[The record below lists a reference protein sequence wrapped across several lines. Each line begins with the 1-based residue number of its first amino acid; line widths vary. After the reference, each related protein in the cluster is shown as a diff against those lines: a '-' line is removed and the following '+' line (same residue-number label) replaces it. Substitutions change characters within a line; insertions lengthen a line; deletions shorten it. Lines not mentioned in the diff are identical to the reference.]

1 LVDTTGIPVHDVE
14 ADEGSPSGEEAEFN
28 RFDAVFEVRE
38 PSTLEKIS
46 VRSIRNTHS
55 LAKIIIVAA
64 FVESSVCPDEYGT
77 KVRDVV
83 NTIVRLK
90 VAYV

>member
-1 LVDTTGIPVHDVE
+1 LVDTTGIPVQGVE
-14 ADEGSPSGEEAEFN
+14 VDEGSPSGEEAEFN

-38 PSTLEKIS
+38 PSTLEKTS
-46 VRSIRNTHS
+46 VRTIRNTHS

-64 FVESSVCPDEYGT
+64 FVDSSFAQTSSVQ
-77 KVRDVV
+77 VRDLV
-83 NTIVRLK
+83 NTFVKLK